1 MRPAESSRA
10 GSCPSEAVGVAPD
23 LDARARAVA
32 SDGVLEAFPARATA
46 GAAPNASGAA
56 ALSGAEASS
65 KRA

>member
-1 MRPAESSRA
+1 
-10 GSCPSEAVGVAPD
+10 VAPD
-23 LDARARAVA
+23 LDARARAAA